1 MSAADDNF
9 AASVKSI
16 RIRRKPSRRLLLVA
30 AVIVALIA
38 AGAVW
43 LHARAGR
50 VSTNDARIAADVI
63 AVSSEAAGRIVQ
75 LDVKAGDQVER
86 GQILVRIEPRDAQY
100 SLAEIDA
107 NIANLRAQRAQ
118 LLAQQSLVRNTVGN
132 QTGVSLRDRRQR
144 PGRLSDQA
152 G

>member
-50 VSTNDARIAADVI
+50 FHGPALAAYL
-63 AVSSEAAGRIVQ
+63 E
-75 LDVKAGDQVER
+75 
-86 GQILVRIEPRDAQY
+86 
-100 SLAEIDA
+100 
-107 NIANLRAQRAQ
+107 
-118 LLAQQSLVRNTVGN
+118 
-132 QTGVSLRDRRQR
+132 
-144 PGRLSDQA
+144 
-152 G
+152 